1 MIDMNKMSIV
11 ELKQL
16 REITDNEINKRL
28 GLNEEFHKRILKL
41 KNILNSFASKGI
53 AVNIEG
59 DDITMRIEFKNGFR
73 AEFDELDN
81 NEEFDIDEYND
92 NAFDELFI
100 YSCNRNSEI
109 ENFYIPLY
117 DNFVATTDS
126 DVLRDEADENL
137 DYEDI
142 ELIIKMDSIDYIF
155 TSDI

>member
-1 MIDMNKMSIV
+1 MDLNKMSIV

-16 REITDNEINKRL
+16 QEIADNEINKRL
-28 GLNEEFHKRILKL
+28 GLNEEFHQRILNL
-41 KNILNSFASKGI
+41 KSVLNSFAGKGI
-53 AVNIEG
+53 AINIEG
-59 DDITMRIEFKNGFR
+59 DDISMRIEFKNGFKT
-73 AEFDELDN
+73 EFDELDN
-81 NEEFDIDEYND
+81 NKGFDLDEYND

-100 YSCNRNSEI
+100 YSCNRNSEV

-117 DNFVATTDS
+117 DNFIATTNI
-126 DVLRDEADENL
+126 DVLRDEPNEKL

>member
-1 MIDMNKMSIV
+1 MLDMNKMSIV

-16 REITDNEINKRL
+16 REMADNELNKRL
-28 GLNEEFHKRILKL
+28 DLNEEFYQRILKL
-41 KNILNSFASKGI
+41 KRLLDSFSSKGI
-53 AVNIEG
+53 AINIEG
-59 DDITMRIEFKNGFR
+59 DDISMRVEFKNGFR
-73 AEFDELDN
+73 SEFDELDN
-81 NEEFDIDEYND
+81 NKFDIDEYND

-100 YSCNRNSEI
+100 YSPNSNSEI

-126 DVLRDEADENL
+126 DVLRDEPNEKL
-137 DYEDI
+137 DHEDI